1 MNGTTRML
9 SAFLLAASSAVC
21 AQDKSTFL
29 AERAVERQQW
39 RTINTNMSPEE
50 YETAYRRNL
59 RVVRDTLKSYSK
71 EAFASMGVPAAGVEF
86 MGAALGLAVRDARFD
101 LNKSKTLALE
111 LKDVADEDRTLFLGI
126 RMNW

>member
-21 AQDKSTFL
+21 AQDRSTFL

-39 RTINTNMSPEE
+39 RTVDTSMSTEE

-59 RVVRDTLKSYSK
+59 RVVRNTLKSYSK
-71 EAFASMGVPAAGVEF
+71 EAFASVGVPAAGVEF
-86 MGAALGLAVRDARFD
+86 LGAAVGLAVRDASFH

-126 RMNW
+126 KMDW